1 VHTAV
6 NIAAGVVP
14 QDEAISPARG
24 TRARAE
30 IRTVESMDVEALAH
44 TATGALVGIALG
56 FVVGLLTLNPMLG
69 VVVGGVAMIVLA
81 IAAAML
87 LPRGTYR

>member
-1 VHTAV
+1 M
-6 NIAAGVVP
+6 VP
-14 QDEAISPARG
+14 QDEAISPERG
-24 TRARAE
+24 TRARTE

>member
-1 VHTAV
+1 
-6 NIAAGVVP
+6 
-14 QDEAISPARG
+14 
-24 TRARAE
+24 
-30 IRTVESMDVEALAH
+30 MDVEALAH